1 MSYHVHHTEAIIL
14 SSHPVGEGD
23 RLFRCFTR
31 EMGLVFARAKSVREG
46 RSRLRYSLQP
56 FSYVE
61 LDLIRGKHGWK
72 ITSSRLVDTFA
83 DLWKDNEKRR
93 VVAQYAH
100 LTARLVQGEERH
112 DELFHELHAAFSFL
126 RTVATMREVEAA
138 ELAFVIRLL
147 AHLGYWDRSDVS
159 AEDIVRLPWGEE
171 VISVAIAGRHLLL
184 REANHA
190 LAASQL

>member
-14 SSHPVGEGD
+14 SSYPVGEGD

-46 RSRLRYSLQP
+46 RSRLRYALQP
-56 FSYVE
+56 FSHVE

-72 ITSSRLVDTFA
+72 IISSRLVDTFA
-83 DLWKDNEKRR
+83 DLWKNNEKRR

-112 DELFHELHAAFSFL
+112 DELFEELLTAFSFL
-126 RTVATMREVEAA
+126 RTVETAPEVEAA
-138 ELAFVIRLL
+138 ELTFVIRLL
-147 AHLGYWDRSDVS
+147 AHLGYWDRSNVV
-159 AEDIVRLPWGEE
+159 AEDIVRLPWGAQA
-171 VISVAIAGRHLLL
+171 IFVANKERHALL
-184 REANHA
+184 REVNRA

>member
-23 RLFRCFTR
+23 RLLRCYTR

-46 RSRLRYSLQP
+46 RSRLRYALQP
-56 FSYVE
+56 FSHVE
-61 LDLIRGKHGWK
+61 LDLIRGKYGWK

-83 DLWKDNEKRR
+83 DLWKGSEKRR

-112 DELFHELHAAFSFL
+112 DELFEELYAAFSFL
-126 RTVATMREVEAA
+126 RIVTTSRDIEAA
-138 ELAFVIRLL
+138 ELAFVIRIL
-147 AHLGYWDRSDVS
+147 AHLGYWDRSNVS
-159 AEDIVRLPWGEE
+159 AEDIVRLPWGEGP
-171 VISVAIAGRHLLL
+171 IAVATAHRNLLL
-184 REANHA
+184 REVNRA